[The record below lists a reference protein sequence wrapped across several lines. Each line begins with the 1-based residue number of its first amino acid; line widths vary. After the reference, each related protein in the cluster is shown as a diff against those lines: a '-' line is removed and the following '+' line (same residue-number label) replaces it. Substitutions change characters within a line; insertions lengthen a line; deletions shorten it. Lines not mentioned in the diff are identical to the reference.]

1 MSRLFGSILKLTIL
15 LFLFL
20 DLSGLA
26 MAQPSTPEGMVYVPG
41 GEFHFL
47 VYNRWRE
54 GLNNEQFE
62 MGPLGQWYITEKTV
76 LLKPYFMDKT
86 EVTNAEFKKFLD
98 ATGYKPQHQNSFL
111 KHWEGG
117 NYSNDQADQ
126 PVVWVDLNDVKAYA
140 QWAGKQIPTEEQWQL
155 AAQGK
160 DGRLYPWGND
170 YDLKKANVR
179 SSGPKEVNLYIDGAS
194 PYGCL
199 NMVGNVWEWTDSK
212 HDDGRHWYSYLRGGS
227 WFQPVKSTW
236 YTESGLITNFQ
247 RLKYW
252 WLSPGL
258 NRNETVGF
266 RCVKNIE

>member
-1 MSRLFGSILKLTIL
+1 MFRLFASILKGFFVVL
-15 LFLFL
+15 LVISSIELL
-20 DLSGLA
+20 H
-26 MAQPSTPEGMVYVPG
+26 AQPTPPEGMVYIPG

-62 MGPLGQWYITEKTV
+62 MGPLGQWYVTDEV
-76 LLKPYFMDKT
+76 VNLNSYFIDKT
-86 EVTNAEFKKFLD
+86 EVTNAQFKKFLD
-98 ATGYKPQHQNSFL
+98 ASGYKPEHDINFL

-117 NYSNDQADQ
+117 IYPNGQGSY
-126 PVVWVDLNDVKAYA
+126 PVVWVDLDDATAYA
-140 QWAGKQIPTEEQWQL
+140 RWAGKELPTEAQWQL
-155 AAQGK
+155 ASQGK
-160 DGRLYPWGND
+160 DGRLYPWGNE

-179 SSGPKEVNLYIDGAS
+179 TDGPREVTDLEEGVS

-212 HDDGRHWYSYLRGGS
+212 HDDGRHWFSYLRGGS
-227 WFQPVKSTW
+227 WYQPVKSTW
-236 YTESGLITNFQ
+236 YTESGLFTNYQ

-258 NRNETVGF
+258 NRNETIGF

>member
-1 MSRLFGSILKLTIL
+1 MFRLFASILNI
-15 LFLFL
+15 FIIISVFI
-20 DLSGLA
+20 DSPRSAFG
-26 MAQPSTPEGMVYVPG
+26 QPALPEGMVYIPG

-54 GLNNEQFE
+54 GLNNEKFE
-62 MGPLGQWYITEKTV
+62 MGPLGQWYVTEKV
-76 LLKPYFMDKT
+76 VNLKPFFIDKT
-86 EVTNAEFKKFLD
+86 EVTNAQFKKFLD
-98 ATGYKPQHQNSFL
+98 VSGYKPQHSNNFL
-111 KHWEGG
+111 KHWKGGMYPEGG
-117 NYSNDQADQ
+117 ANY
-126 PVVWVDLNDVKAYA
+126 PVIWIDLEDAKAYA
-140 QWAGKQIPTEEQWQL
+140 RWSGKEIPSEEQWQL

-160 DGRLYPWGND
+160 DGRLYPWGNA
-170 YDLKKANVR
+170 YDLTKANVR
-179 SSGPKEVNLYIDGAS
+179 SDGPRNVSDLKEGAS

-212 HDDGRHWYSYLRGGS
+212 QDDGRHWFSYLRGGS

-236 YTESGLITNFQ
+236 YTESGLFTNYQ

-258 NRNETVGF
+258 NRNETIGF